1 MKRWPDR
8 GEPSMPEGNKITII
22 SSRHCPGCEDL
33 KKAIR
38 ELGLKNIATLDIEK
52 SKKGSKLADSLN
64 ISAVPIAV
72 IGRKKYSIFR
82 DSNCLIFQSRGKKIK
97 VCKRT

>member
-1 MKRWPDR
+1 
-8 GEPSMPEGNKITII
+8 MPEGNTSDKITIL

-52 SKKGSKLADSLN
+52 SKKGSRLADRLN
-64 ISAVPIAV
+64 ISAVPIAIV
-72 IGRKKYSIFR
+72 GRRKYSIFR
-82 DSNCLIFQSRGKKIK
+82 DGNCLVFQSRGKKIK